1 MPDAVQIIAGAAVVG
16 RQKGEKE
23 RLWQRDNVSH
33 SEELEASSD
42 DSVTIS
48 AEALQRSQG
57 RQRKTI
63 LEYLADESE

>member
-23 RLWQRDNVSH
+23 RPWQR
-33 SEELEASSD
+33 EKAGCRAEQEMSSD

-63 LEYLADESE
+63 LEYLADKSA